1 MDEVEFG
8 AFNHGPR
15 EIPMTKTSMDLSEL
29 LAKHEQGDLLRAIA
43 EAILRTSSPHLPHH
57 A

>member
-8 AFNHGPR
+8 DLVHGPQ

-29 LAKHEQGDLLRAIA
+29 LAKHDQGDFLRAIT